1 MSLTE
6 DKGIQLSGQACKAHD
21 YDLMKPVVLAS
32 WKHGFQ
38 GSWSDKSA
46 VLAESQVYT
55 FSFYLFIYDIFIHTI
70 IQMLY
75 TNNLMYFTLINMI
88 YFRLYK
94 KVSKSQEQG

>member
-46 VLAESQVYT
+46 VLAESQVN
-55 FSFYLFIYDIFIHTI
+55 S
-70 IQMLY
+70 
-75 TNNLMYFTLINMI
+75 
-88 YFRLYK
+88 
-94 KVSKSQEQG
+94 

>member
-6 DKGIQLSGQACKAHD
+6 DKGVVLSGQACKAHD

-46 VLAESQVYT
+46 VLAESQVNNSLY
-55 FSFYLFIYDIFIHTI
+55 SIYVYDI
-70 IQMLY
+70 
-75 TNNLMYFTLINMI
+75 I
-88 YFRLYK
+88 YSKLCSVQNRLVLQYLCTPI
-94 KVSKSQEQG
+94 

>member
-46 VLAESQVYT
+46 VLAESQVNLHFFNGSNFTSHIKYYN
-55 FSFYLFIYDIFIHTI
+55 FLIYKI
-70 IQMLY
+70 IA
-75 TNNLMYFTLINMI
+75 I
-88 YFRLYK
+88 RLYK
-94 KVSKSQEQG
+94 RAFKFREQG

>member
-6 DKGIQLSGQACKAHD
+6 DKGVQLNGQACKAHD

-46 VLAESQVYT
+46 VLAESQVNLIIST
-55 FSFYLFIYDIFIHTI
+55 ILFKCIS
-70 IQMLY
+70 
-75 TNNLMYFTLINMI
+75 NLLLLLI
-88 YFRLYK
+88 
-94 KVSKSQEQG
+94 

>member
-6 DKGIQLSGQACKAHD
+6 DKGIQMSGQACKAHD

-46 VLAESQVYT
+46 VLAESQVNT
-55 FSFYLFIYDIFIHTI
+55 LLLISFTENVRKSGFASRTSFCRIVFAAFRDITQRF
-70 IQMLY
+70 
-75 TNNLMYFTLINMI
+75 
-88 YFRLYK
+88 
-94 KVSKSQEQG
+94 

>member
-6 DKGIQLSGQACKAHD
+6 DKDIQLSGQACKAHD

-46 VLAESQVYT
+46 VLAESQVNSEICVFDVLKFYFFQLLYLNVHT
-55 FSFYLFIYDIFIHTI
+55 LMSVLFFSI
-70 IQMLY
+70 
-75 TNNLMYFTLINMI
+75 
-88 YFRLYK
+88 
-94 KVSKSQEQG
+94 

>member
-6 DKGIQLSGQACKAHD
+6 DKGVQLSGQACKAHD

-46 VLAESQVYT
+46 VLTESQVKLLLT
-55 FSFYLFIYDIFIHTI
+55 
-70 IQMLY
+70 QY
-75 TNNLMYFTLINMI
+75 TN
-88 YFRLYK
+88 
-94 KVSKSQEQG
+94 

>member
-6 DKGIQLSGQACKAHD
+6 DKGIQMSGQACKAHD

-46 VLAESQVYT
+46 VLAESQVNT
-55 FSFYLFIYDIFIHTI
+55 LFLILFSE
-70 IQMLY
+70 
-75 TNNLMYFTLINMI
+75 NV
-88 YFRLYK
+88 R
-94 KVSKSQEQG
+94 KSRFALRT

>member
-46 VLAESQVYT
+46 VLAESQVNT
-55 FSFYLFIYDIFIHTI
+55 FLFYLFLILLYIRLFKCFIQTI
-70 IQMLY
+70 
-75 TNNLMYFTLINMI
+75 
-88 YFRLYK
+88 
-94 KVSKSQEQG
+94 

>member
-1 MSLTE
+1 MYRQIVIIETIVMSLTE

-46 VLAESQVYT
+46 VLAESQVN
-55 FSFYLFIYDIFIHTI
+55 S
-70 IQMLY
+70 
-75 TNNLMYFTLINMI
+75 
-88 YFRLYK
+88 
-94 KVSKSQEQG
+94 